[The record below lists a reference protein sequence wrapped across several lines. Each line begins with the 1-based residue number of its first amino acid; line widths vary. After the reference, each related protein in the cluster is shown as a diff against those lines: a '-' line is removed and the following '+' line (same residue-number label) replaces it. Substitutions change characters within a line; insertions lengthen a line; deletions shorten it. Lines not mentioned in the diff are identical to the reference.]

1 MPVPIDQQYSDS
13 IDFLLERLANGE
25 RKIVY
30 KEGRKFDKV
39 IIDGSVRYFINRAN
53 GTVYGAKSA
62 LAPNFDWWFG
72 TIYESEKWDWSD
84 YHPIPVVE
92 GYAILRKTYGSYR
105 HYIPVPV
112 TQNAP
117 VES

>member
-1 MPVPIDQQYSDS
+1 MPVPIDQVYSDY
-13 IDFLLERLANGE
+13 INVLLERLAKE
-25 RKIVY
+25 DREVAY
-30 KEGRKFDKV
+30 KEGRKFDKIYV
-39 IIDGSVRYFINRAN
+39 DGGVRFFINRAN
-53 GTVYGAKSA
+53 GTIYGAKSA

-84 YHPIPVVE
+84 YHPAPAVE

-112 TQNAP
+112 TNHAP